1 MHSRPGWR
9 PWRLTAAASHSSP
22 CPQGAPL
29 EPRQRVSPPRRGPE
43 HTRARGG
50 SDSGGGGV
58 MLGAGGVKH
67 PGEVSRW
74 LVPCLGAREA
84 SSHGTAAVK
93 PGSVAPRPARPGP
106 ARPNS
111 LPLAS
116 GRGRKLKTPISLAQG
131 RGSWNEPIKGLLP
144 QLKFPWKLLARCSRA
159 LRPSQLRLQTLRR
172 SRNPER
178 NGPAAAGLPQVT
190 QGKLGRY

>member
-29 EPRQRVSPPRRGPE
+29 EPRQHVSPTRRGPE

-50 SDSGGGGV
+50 SDSGGGG
-58 MLGAGGVKH
+58 GDARCWRSETPGGGQQVACAL
-67 PGEVSRW
+67 PGGPRGQLPWHSCCE
-74 LVPCLGAREA
+74 ARQRR
-84 SSHGTAAVK
+84 S
-93 PGSVAPRPARPGP
+93 PPGP

-144 QLKFPWKLLARCSRA
+144 QLKFAWKLLARCSRA

-190 QGKLGRY
+190 QGKPGRY

>member
-1 MHSRPGWR
+1 MACALPGGPRGQLPWHSCCE
-9 PWRLTAAASHSSP
+9 A
-22 CPQGAPL
+22 
-29 EPRQRVSPPRRGPE
+29 RQRRSP
-43 HTRARGG
+43 
-50 SDSGGGGV
+50 
-58 MLGAGGVKH
+58 
-67 PGEVSRW
+67 
-74 LVPCLGAREA
+74 
-84 SSHGTAAVK
+84 
-93 PGSVAPRPARPGP
+93 PGP

-190 QGKLGRY
+190 QGKPGATNAQHRTLSGDVQLVPGIGTSSALAAFHQPGAVPGPGLVASFPCPGRLRNQPQLC

>member
-1 MHSRPGWR
+1 
-9 PWRLTAAASHSSP
+9 
-22 CPQGAPL
+22 
-29 EPRQRVSPPRRGPE
+29 
-43 HTRARGG
+43 
-50 SDSGGGGV
+50 
-58 MLGAGGVKH
+58 MLSAGGVKH

-84 SSHGTAAVK
+84 SSHGTAAVR
-93 PGSVAPRPARPGP
+93 ARQRRARPGL
-106 ARPNS
+106 ARPNT

-131 RGSWNEPIKGLLP
+131 RGSRNEPIKVLRP
-144 QLKFPWKLLARCSRA
+144 QLKFAWKLLAQCSRA
-159 LRPSQLRLQTLRR
+159 LRPSQLRLQTLRL

-190 QGKLGRY
+190 QGKPVRY